1 MTVTLAW
8 LVVWFP
14 PWPSKIKLYAH
25 MAPGGDK
32 SSHQMVCVVNANLH
46 WNRSYTWKTWTVV
59 NVLTFTATV
68 DQCRCNAASALVR
81 GRISTL
87 LVLSKIQL
95 LHSVPFIGDGEWE
108 QDRKSEKEDYGFDR
122 QKETVLKEKKHLRAN
137 VNEQLHFWKVKVILK
152 EEKEKPWLWLLWY
165 NSEDGKNVWMS
176 DDKQDEEVFRKRDI
190 KLPMSKSPFFS

>member
-14 PWPSKIKLYAH
+14 PWPSVIKLYAH

-32 SSHQMVCVVNANLH
+32 SSYQMVCVVNANLH
-46 WNRSYTWKTWTVV
+46 WNRGYTWKTCTVV

-81 GRISTL
+81 GRISAL

-95 LHSVPFIGDGEWE
+95 LHSVPFIGDEEWE
-108 QDRKSEKEDYGFDR
+108 QDRKSEKEDCGLTDKKR
-122 QKETVLKEKKHLRAN
+122 QWRRRRAN

-152 EEKEKPWLWLLWY
+152 EEKKKPWLWLLWY
-165 NSEDGKNVWMS
+165 NSEDVKNVWMS

-190 KLPMSKSPFFS
+190 KLPM